1 MSYIE
6 TSALNNVN
14 ITELFNKISNSMFNV
29 KKDIYSKLK
38 FRLND
43 SINTASFMLDDKISN
58 VNSEKDK
65 KNSMLCCL

>member
-14 ITELFNKISNSMFNV
+14 ITELFSRISNGMFNLN
-29 KKDIYSKLK
+29 KDIYSKLK

-58 VNSEKDK
+58 VNSEKVK

>member
-1 MSYIE
+1 
-6 TSALNNVN
+6 
-14 ITELFNKISNSMFNV
+14 MFNV

>member
-58 VNSEKDK
+58 VNSEKVK

>member
-1 MSYIE
+1 LSYIE

-58 VNSEKDK
+58 VNSEKVK